1 MILADTHAI
10 AILTSRTP
18 STIRTWAHRGR
29 LTRRGT
35 DWRGR
40 ALYSLDDAEAILDQ
54 QRRRVQHLEAQRTTA
69 P

>member
-10 AILTSRTP
+10 ALMTRRAP
-18 STIRTWAHRGR
+18 STIRSWAHRGH
-29 LTRRGT
+29 LQRRGT

-40 ALYSLDDAEAILDQ
+40 ALYALEDAEAILDQ
-54 QRRRVQHLEAQRTTA
+54 QRRRVQHLEGLRATT